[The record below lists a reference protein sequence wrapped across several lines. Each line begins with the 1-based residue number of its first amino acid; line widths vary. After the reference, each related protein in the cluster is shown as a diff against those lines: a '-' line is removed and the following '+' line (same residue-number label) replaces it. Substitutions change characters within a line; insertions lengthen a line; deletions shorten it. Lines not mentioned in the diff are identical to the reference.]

1 MRTRAQRN
9 PNVAEDQF
17 CRQPPPAHLDL
28 SVSLTP
34 LGLFDRLAPGKRCSG
49 ISERL
54 ARRPAHSKK
63 LSSNNDF
70 GLPMRRNKW

>member
-1 MRTRAQRN
+1 MRLSRN
-9 PNVAEDQF
+9 PNITEDHLAASL
-17 CRQPPPAHLDL
+17 PPAHLDL
-28 SVSLTP
+28 FVSLTP
-34 LGLFDRLAPGKRCSG
+34 PGLFDRRAPGKRCSG

-54 ARRPAHSKK
+54 ARRPAHPKK